1 MNFSAIIIDH
11 VWCVYVITKI
21 SNCLLKTKCAR
32 NKMSVCSNLAESI
45 NLKKK
50 SIKNVA
56 QGVET

>member
-21 SNCLLKTKCAR
+21 SNCLL
-32 NKMSVCSNLAESI
+32 NKMSVCSNLAGSI
-45 NLKKK
+45 NLKK
-50 SIKNVA
+50 IYKNVA